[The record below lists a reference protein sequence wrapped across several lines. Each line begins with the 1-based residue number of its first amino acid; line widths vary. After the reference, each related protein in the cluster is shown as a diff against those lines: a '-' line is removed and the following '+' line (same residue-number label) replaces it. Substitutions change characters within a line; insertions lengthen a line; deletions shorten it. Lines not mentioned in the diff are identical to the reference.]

1 MSNSHPWPDYIIQK
15 CTFLSGLFLV
25 AALVLSIKA
34 DVSPFLYPAL
44 RHYIQQFQSFSVM
57 VLAAGLAGG
66 VLLEDGLRHRNL

>member
-1 MSNSHPWPDYIIQK
+1 MSNPRPWSDYIIRK
-15 CTFLSGLFLV
+15 CAFLSGLFLV

-57 VLAAGLAGG
+57 VLAAGLVGG
-66 VLLEDGLRHRNL
+66 LLLEDGLRHRNL